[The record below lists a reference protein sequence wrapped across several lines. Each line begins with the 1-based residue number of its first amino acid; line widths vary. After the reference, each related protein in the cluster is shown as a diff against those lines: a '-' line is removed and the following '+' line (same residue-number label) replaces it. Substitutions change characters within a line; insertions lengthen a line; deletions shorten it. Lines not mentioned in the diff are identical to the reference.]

1 MPRPRMATRNP
12 QGIQVNAMNAYPQ
25 RFFIAHR
32 LFTGKGF
39 KQGGEWGDVGD
50 GPIHRKDMVVAIEA
64 TFRGEPAPTLKTLHV
79 WEFIDGVASDV
90 TDQFIGGDDD

>member
-1 MPRPRMATRNP
+1 MANRGIE
-12 QGIQVNAMNAYPQ
+12 GIQVNAMSAYPQ

-50 GPIHRKDMVVAIEA
+50 GPINRKEMEVAIEA
-64 TFRGEPAPTLKTLHV
+64 TFRGEPAPTLKTLYV
-79 WEFIDGVASDV
+79 WEFVDGIARYV